1 VKPPRIAVAG
11 NINADLSYRVAR
23 PPHPGETLLA
33 DGLTIGAGG
42 KASNACVALTRL
54 GASPLLIGSVG
65 EDAFGAIA
73 LEALERAGVATDHVT
88 RRAHSATGVAT
99 VLVQSH
105 GENMIVTHL
114 GANLE
119 MDTAELPR
127 LDGCDALLM
136 TLGLPPP
143 VLRRLASHARELS
156 VRLVVD
162 ATPLRGDRLPPE
174 VLAAD
179 VLSANRVEAEQLTGR
194 AIDCEDEVS
203 VQEACAAL
211 RALGAKAAVLKLGEW
226 GAAWTDGHRH
236 GHVRAPAVQTVDS
249 TGAGDA
255 FMAGLTL
262 RLVEGTSLPAAVE
275 LACLLGALSTTGVG
289 SQGGWS
295 SVADLERFVATVS
308 FSATARLSA
317 AVSS

>member
-1 VKPPRIAVAG
+1 MTHLRIAVAG
-11 NINADLSYRVAR
+11 NINADLSYRTAR

-33 DGLTIGAGG
+33 DELTIGVGG
-42 KASNACVALTRL
+42 KASNACVALARL

-65 EDAFGAIA
+65 EDALGAIV
-73 LEALERAGVATDHVT
+73 LEALERAGVATDHVA
-88 RRAHSATGVAT
+88 RRPHSATGVAT
-99 VLVQSH
+99 VLVQPQ

-119 MDTAELPR
+119 IDTAELPR
-127 LDGCDALLM
+127 LDTCEALLM
-136 TLGLPPP
+136 TLGLAQP
-143 VLRRLASHARELS
+143 VLRALAGQARELGMT
-156 VRLVVD
+156 LVVD
-162 ATPLRGDRLPPE
+162 ATPLRGDRPSHE

-179 VLSANRVEAEQLTGR
+179 VLSANRIEAEQLTGR
-194 AIDCEDEVS
+194 AIDSEDEVC
-203 VQEACAAL
+203 VADACAAL
-211 RALGAKAAVLKLGEW
+211 RALGANAAVLMLGDR

-236 GHVRAPAVQTVDS
+236 GRVRAPAVRTVDP

-262 RLVEGTSLPAAVE
+262 RLVEGASLPEAVE
-275 LACLLGALSTTGVG
+275 FACLLGALSTTGTG

-295 SVADLERFVATVS
+295 TVADLERFAATVGSAASAS
-308 FSATARLSA
+308 FSA